1 MPRLGLG
8 SNREE
13 RCHPP
18 DLRKSNKQICQR
30 TFSISRVQKANHA
43 VFALCRG
50 EKTTI
55 TKKRTRVCAVFLLP
69 RCLVFFFASG
79 SEGRAKAERRQNEGT
94 LGRREPKSRS
104 PLRHRN
110 NSQDCCFTS
119 RPFSNA
125 KIVRNNDMANFF
137 KQKMSLFPL
146 LEKRG
151 SLRGQKRL
159 SFATGKEVPRVTK
172 RGFSQL
178 SWANCGLLAR
188 GTLVHNSK
196 VCKLRNI
203 IRFPRCFFFKNF
215 FPIIGNNG
223 EFYSELTYKK

>member
-1 MPRLGLG
+1 MPCFCCRVALRF
-8 SNREE
+8 SS
-13 RCHPP
+13 PP
-18 DLRKSNKQICQR
+18 EAKPEWRQ
-30 TFSISRVQKANHA
+30 
-43 VFALCRG
+43 
-50 EKTTI
+50 
-55 TKKRTRVCAVFLLP
+55 
-69 RCLVFFFASG
+69 

-94 LGRREPKSRS
+94 LGRREPKSCS
-104 PLRHRN
+104 PLRYRN

-159 SFATGKEVPRVTK
+159 SFATGKEVSRVTK

-203 IRFPRCFFFKNF
+203 IRFPRCFFLQKL
-215 FPIIGNNG
+215 FPHNWEKWRILSRTHVQKMIAQIVWGHSVGNG
-223 EFYSELTYKK
+223 ERG

>member
-1 MPRLGLG
+1 MSKNVFDKPSAEGKSRSVCTMPR
-8 SNREE
+8 RENVSFE
-13 RCHPP
+13 DTNVLDKPSAEGKSRSVCTMPRRENDYYEETTSCLCRVSAAALP
-18 DLRKSNKQICQR
+18 CVFLRLRKRRQ
-30 TFSISRVQKANHA
+30 
-43 VFALCRG
+43 
-50 EKTTI
+50 
-55 TKKRTRVCAVFLLP
+55 
-69 RCLVFFFASG
+69 

-104 PLRHRN
+104 PLRYRN

-151 SLRGQKRL
+151 SLRWQKRL

-172 RGFSQL
+172 RGFSL
-178 SWANCGLLAR
+178 LRWANFGLLASV
-188 GTLVHNSK
+188 GSCAQLESMQVA
-196 VCKLRNI
+196 
-203 IRFPRCFFFKNF
+203 
-215 FPIIGNNG
+215 
-223 EFYSELTYKK
+223 

>member
-1 MPRLGLG
+1 MSKIVLGKPSVEGKLRSISTMPR
-8 SNREE
+8 RENVSFE
-13 RCHPP
+13 ETNVFGKPSAE
-18 DLRKSNKQICQR
+18 DKSR
-30 TFSISRVQKANHA
+30 SISTMPRRENDYYEETNSCMCRVSAA
-43 VFALCRG
+43 ALPC
-50 EKTTI
+50 
-55 TKKRTRVCAVFLLP
+55 VFLRLWK
-69 RCLVFFFASG
+69 RSQSG
-79 SEGRAKAERRQNEGT
+79 GRAKAERRQNEGT

-146 LEKRG
+146 LKKRG

-172 RGFSQL
+172 RGFS
-178 SWANCGLLAR
+178 
-188 GTLVHNSK
+188 
-196 VCKLRNI
+196 
-203 IRFPRCFFFKNF
+203 
-215 FPIIGNNG
+215 PITVG
-223 EFYSELTYKK
+223 

>member
-1 MPRLGLG
+1 MSKNVLDKPSAEGKSRSVCTMPR
-8 SNREE
+8 RENVSFE
-13 RCHPP
+13 ETNVFGKPSAEDKSRSISTMPRRENDYYEETNSCLCRVSAAALPCVFLR
-18 DLRKSNKQICQR
+18 LRKRSQ
-30 TFSISRVQKANHA
+30 
-43 VFALCRG
+43 
-50 EKTTI
+50 
-55 TKKRTRVCAVFLLP
+55 
-69 RCLVFFFASG
+69 SG
-79 SEGRAKAERRQNEGT
+79 GRAKAERRQNEGT

-188 GTLVHNSK
+188 GALVRNSK

-203 IRFPRCFFFKNF
+203 IRFPRCFF
-215 FPIIGNNG
+215 
-223 EFYSELTYKK
+223 L